1 MGIQNDIKLWD
12 QVQVRVLDVR
22 IISLETNE
30 FMRNYVLPTSA
41 FVYVQGRGQVWL
53 DEEVWTTSQF
63 LLLHGGK
70 GSRLTLEA
78 TGVTEVHLI
87 LYKSTLPLNVLVE
100 YRMMLNQHNPFEK
113 SWATAPDHA
122 LELRELVRNIHEC
135 WSGQEQVGKIQVKVY
150 FFQLVQIA
158 LLQRSRMFNE
168 VQQPSLTDR
177 VLRYIKA
184 HYRESISLDALAQS
198 LSYSPQYVSRK
209 FKEQTGCTPT
219 EYVIR
224 LRIGEARS
232 LLGIHGSFI
241 TGDCGVC
248 GLYGPVLFQP
258 YIQKE
263 TGITPGQYRLKQ
275 QEHSKSV
282 SKSALYATKESIVTG
297 EEERYPLIDDDNH
310 YQYIG
315 DEEINMF
322 NQFKS
327 AIMSLALVLT
337 LSACGTAQQGQNHPR
352 LRLNPNNRQW

>member
-22 IISLETNE
+22 LISLETNE
-30 FMRNYVLPTSA
+30 FIRNYVLPTSA

-70 GSRLTLEA
+70 GRRLTLEA

-87 LYKSTLPLNVLVE
+87 LYKSTLPSNVLVE
-100 YRMMLNQHNPFEK
+100 YRMMLNQRNPFEE

-135 WSGQEQVGKIQVKVY
+135 WSEQEQVGKIQVKVY

-158 LLQRSRMFNE
+158 LLQRSRMLNE
-168 VQQPSLTDR
+168 VQQPSLTDQ

-184 HYRESISLDALAQS
+184 HYRESISLDSLAQS

-224 LRIGEARS
+224 LRMGEARS
-232 LLGIHGSFI
+232 LLASTEASLQEIAAYVGYMDPFYFNRIFK
-241 TGDCGVC
+241 
-248 GLYGPVLFQP
+248 
-258 YIQKE
+258 KE
-263 TGITPGQYRLKQ
+263 T
-275 QEHSKSV
+275 
-282 SKSALYATKESIVTG
+282 ALH
-297 EEERYPLIDDDNH
+297 RDN
-310 YQYIG
+310 IG
-315 DEEINMF
+315 
-322 NQFKS
+322 
-327 AIMSLALVLT
+327 
-337 LSACGTAQQGQNHPR
+337 
-352 LRLNPNNRQW
+352 